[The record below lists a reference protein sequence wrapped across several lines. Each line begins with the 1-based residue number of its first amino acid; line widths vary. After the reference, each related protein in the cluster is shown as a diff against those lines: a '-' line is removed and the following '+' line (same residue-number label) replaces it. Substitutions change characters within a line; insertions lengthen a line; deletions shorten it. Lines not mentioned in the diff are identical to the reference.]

1 MAHALQSPYRCND
14 CNERFWLLSRSTR
27 IGAVVAGAF
36 VSVAM
41 LLAVGATLLHEP
53 VEAAAVA
60 PDSRSSPSVASPDG
74 SPLGDWSASS
84 VPMAATL
91 PPPR

>member
-1 MAHALQSPYRCND
+1 MAHALHSPYRCND

-36 VSVAM
+36 VSIAM
-41 LLAVGATLLHEP
+41 LFVVGATLLHDP
-53 VEAAAVA
+53 VEAATAA
-60 PDSRSSPSVASPDG
+60 PDE
-74 SPLGDWSASS
+74 ASS
-84 VPMAATL
+84 SNAWSPNGSAPPNGSGVPMAATL